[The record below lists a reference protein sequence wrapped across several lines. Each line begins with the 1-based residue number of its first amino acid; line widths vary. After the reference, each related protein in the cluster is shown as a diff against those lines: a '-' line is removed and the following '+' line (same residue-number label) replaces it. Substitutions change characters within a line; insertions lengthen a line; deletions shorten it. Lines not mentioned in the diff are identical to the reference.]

1 MVASSRRIEL
11 VMLAKTA
18 YCNYPNLVRI
28 SEPLPCKILVISVP
42 LDYAHLQV
50 MEKVQVQEAIQQD
63 QAGDSFHDIP
73 GSDVED
79 ASPEEML
86 LQHDVESS
94 DEELDH
100 DDVDI

>member
-1 MVASSRRIEL
+1 M
-11 VMLAKTA
+11 
-18 YCNYPNLVRI
+18 
-28 SEPLPCKILVISVP
+28 
-42 LDYAHLQV
+42 
-50 MEKVQVQEAIQQD
+50 QEAIQPD